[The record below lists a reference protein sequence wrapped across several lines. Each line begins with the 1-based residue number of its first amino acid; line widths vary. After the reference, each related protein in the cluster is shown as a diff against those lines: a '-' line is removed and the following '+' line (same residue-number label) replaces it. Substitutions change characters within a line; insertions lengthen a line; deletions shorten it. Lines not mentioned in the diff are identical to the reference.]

1 MREQMIKEIST
12 AMAAVLTIE
21 QVAVLNKTLIEV
33 VNKYEV
39 TAMEA
44 GNDHGGESN
53 ERLLEKF
60 IAAKRIEGRTKP
72 TLLYYEST
80 IRHLL
85 SDVPGSLLNFTA
97 EDIRDYLSDFQQK
110 RQSSSVTVNNIRRI
124 FSSFFS
130 WLEQED
136 YIIKSPMRRI
146 HKVKTGTRVKST
158 ISDEEMEILRDHCD
172 NKRDLAMIDF
182 LASTGIRVGEL
193 VRLNRTDIN
202 FNERE
207 CIVSGKGNK
216 QRIVYFNARAKT
228 HLLNYLGERT
238 DENPALFVSL
248 HQPTERLR
256 ISGVETRLRKLGR
269 ETGVMHVHPH
279 KFRRTLATAAI
290 DRGMPVEQ
298 VQRLLGHVKIDT
310 TMQYA
315 MVNQNNVK
323 MSHRR
328 YLS

>member
-1 MREQMIKEIST
+1 
-12 AMAAVLTIE
+12 MATVLTME
-21 QVAVLNKTLIEV
+21 QVAMLNKTLIEV

-53 ERLLEKF
+53 EKLLEKF
-60 IAAKRIEGRTKP
+60 IAAKRIEGRTRP

-158 ISDEEMEILRDHCD
+158 ISDEEMETLRDHCD

>member
-12 AMAAVLTIE
+12 AMATVLTME
-21 QVAVLNKTLIEV
+21 QIAMLNKTLIEV

-44 GNDHGGESN
+44 GSDHGGESN

-97 EDIRDYLSDFQQK
+97 EDIRDYLSNFQQK

-158 ISDEEMEILRDHCD
+158 ISDEEMETLRDHCD

-193 VRLNRTDIN
+193 VRLNRMDIN

-279 KFRRTLATAAI
+279 KFRRTFATAAI

>member
-21 QVAVLNKTLIEV
+21 QVAMLNKTLIEV

-44 GNDHGGESN
+44 SNDHGGESN
-53 ERLLEKF
+53 EKLLEKF
-60 IAAKRIEGRTKP
+60 IAAKRIEGRTRP

-85 SDVPGSLLNFTA
+85 SDIPGSLLNFTA

-158 ISDEEMEILRDHCD
+158 ISDEEMETLRDHCD

>member
-1 MREQMIKEIST
+1 MIKEIST
-12 AMAAVLTIE
+12 AMTAVLTAE
-21 QVAVLNKTLIEV
+21 QIAMLNRTLTEV

-39 TAMEA
+39 YAIESRISDYGQ
-44 GNDHGGESN
+44 GNDE
-53 ERLLEKF
+53 LLKKF
-60 IAAKRIEGRTKP
+60 IAAKSIEGRTKP

-85 SDVPGSLLNFTA
+85 NEVNGCLLNYTA
-97 EDIRDYLSDFQQK
+97 EDIRDYLSNFQQK

-136 YIIKSPMRRI
+136 YIIKSPMRKI

-158 ISDEEMEILRDHCD
+158 ISDEDMETLRDHCK
-172 NKRDLAMIDF
+172 NRRDLAMIDF

-193 VRLNRTDIN
+193 FRLNRTDIN

-228 HLLNYLGERT
+228 HLLNYLCERT

-248 HQPTERLR
+248 HQPIKRLK
-256 ISGVETRLRKLGR
+256 ISGVETRLRKLGH
-269 ETGVMHVHPH
+269 ETGVLHVHPH

>member
-1 MREQMIKEIST
+1 
-12 AMAAVLTIE
+12 MAAVLTIE

-44 GNDHGGESN
+44 CNDHGGESN
-53 ERLLEKF
+53 EKLLEKF

-269 ETGVMHVHPH
+269 ETGVIHVHPH

>member
-21 QVAVLNKTLIEV
+21 QVAMLNKTLIEV

-39 TAMEA
+39 SAMEA

-53 ERLLEKF
+53 EKLLEKF

-97 EDIRDYLSDFQQK
+97 EDIRDYLFDFQQK

-158 ISDEEMEILRDHCD
+158 ISDEEMETLRDHCG

-269 ETGVMHVHPH
+269 ATGVMHVHPH

>member
-1 MREQMIKEIST
+1 MIKEIST

-21 QVAVLNKTLIEV
+21 QVAMLNKTLIEV

-53 ERLLEKF
+53 EKLLEKF
-60 IAAKRIEGRTKP
+60 IAAKRIEGRTRP

-158 ISDEEMEILRDHCD
+158 ISDEEMETLRDHCD

>member
-12 AMAAVLTIE
+12 AMATVLTME
-21 QVAVLNKTLIEV
+21 QVARLNKTLIEV

-39 TAMEA
+39 SAIEVA
-44 GNDHGGESN
+44 DEQVGHSN
-53 ERLLEKF
+53 ERLLDKF

-85 SDVPGSLLNFTA
+85 NDVPGSLLNFTA
-97 EDIRDYLSDFQQK
+97 EDIRDYLSNYQQK
-110 RQSSSVTVNNIRRI
+110 RQSSSVTINNIRRI
-124 FSSFFS
+124 LSSFFS

-146 HKVKTGTRVKST
+146 HKVKTGSRVKST
-158 ISDEEMEILRDHCD
+158 ISDEEMETLRDHCD

-216 QRIVYFNARAKT
+216 QRLVYFNARAKT
-228 HLLNYLGERT
+228 HLLNYLCERT

-248 HQPTERLR
+248 HQPTARLR

-269 ETGVMHVHPH
+269 ETGVVHVHPH

>member
-1 MREQMIKEIST
+1 
-12 AMAAVLTIE
+12 MAAVLTIE
-21 QVAVLNKTLIEV
+21 QVAMLNKTLIEV

-44 GNDHGGESN
+44 SNDHGGESN

-85 SDVPGSLLNFTA
+85 SDIPGSLLNFTA

-158 ISDEEMEILRDHCD
+158 ISDEEMETLRDHCD

-269 ETGVMHVHPH
+269 ATGVMHVHPH

>member
-1 MREQMIKEIST
+1 
-12 AMAAVLTIE
+12 MAAVLTIE
-21 QVAVLNKTLIEV
+21 QVAMLNKTLIEV

-44 GNDHGGESN
+44 SNDHGSESN

-60 IAAKRIEGRTKP
+60 IAAKRIEGRTRP

-85 SDVPGSLLNFTA
+85 SDIPGSLLNFSA

-158 ISDEEMEILRDHCD
+158 ISDEEMETLRDHCD

-269 ETGVMHVHPH
+269 ATGVMHVHPH

>member
-1 MREQMIKEIST
+1 
-12 AMAAVLTIE
+12 MAAVLTIE
-21 QVAVLNKTLIEV
+21 QVAMLNKTLVEV

-39 TAMEA
+39 SAKEA

-158 ISDEEMEILRDHCD
+158 ISDEEMETLRDHCD

-238 DENPALFVSL
+238 DENPALFFSFY
-248 HQPTERLR
+248 QPTERPR
-256 ISGVETRLRKLGR
+256 ISTVKPRLRKVLR
-269 ETGVMHVHPH
+269 QTGVMHVHPH

>member
-1 MREQMIKEIST
+1 
-12 AMAAVLTIE
+12 MAAVLTIE

-53 ERLLEKF
+53 EKLLEKF

>member
-1 MREQMIKEIST
+1 
-12 AMAAVLTIE
+12 MAAVLTIE

-33 VNKYEV
+33 VNKYDV

-44 GNDHGGESN
+44 SNDHGGESN
-53 ERLLEKF
+53 EKLLEKF

-158 ISDEEMEILRDHCD
+158 ISDEEMETLRDHCD

>member
-33 VNKYEV
+33 VNKYDV

-44 GNDHGGESN
+44 SNDHGGESN
-53 ERLLEKF
+53 EKLLEKF

-158 ISDEEMEILRDHCD
+158 ISDEEMETLRDHCD

>member
-1 MREQMIKEIST
+1 
-12 AMAAVLTIE
+12 MAAVLTIE
-21 QVAVLNKTLIEV
+21 QVAMLNKTLVEV

-39 TAMEA
+39 SAKEA

-158 ISDEEMEILRDHCD
+158 ISDEEMETLRDHCD

-238 DENPALFVSL
+238 DENPALFFFFF
-248 HQPTERLR
+248 QPTERLR
-256 ISGVETRLRKLGR
+256 ISESCMCIRINSEGHSPRLPL
-269 ETGVMHVHPH
+269 TGECP
-279 KFRRTLATAAI
+279 
-290 DRGMPVEQ
+290 
-298 VQRLLGHVKIDT
+298 
-310 TMQYA
+310 
-315 MVNQNNVK
+315 
-323 MSHRR
+323 
-328 YLS
+328 

>member
-1 MREQMIKEIST
+1 
-12 AMAAVLTIE
+12 
-21 QVAVLNKTLIEV
+21 LN
-33 VNKYEV
+33 
-39 TAMEA
+39 
-44 GNDHGGESN
+44 
-53 ERLLEKF
+53 
-60 IAAKRIEGRTKP
+60 
-72 TLLYYEST
+72 
-80 IRHLL
+80 
-85 SDVPGSLLNFTA
+85 DVPGSLLNFTA

-158 ISDEEMEILRDHCD
+158 ISDEEMETLRDHCN

-228 HLLNYLGERT
+228 HLLNYLGERV

-256 ISGVETRLRKLGR
+256 ISGVETRLRKLGQ

>member
-1 MREQMIKEIST
+1 
-12 AMAAVLTIE
+12 MAAVLTIE
-21 QVAVLNKTLIEV
+21 QVAMLNKTLIEV
-33 VNKYEV
+33 VNKYDV

-44 GNDHGGESN
+44 GKDHGGESN
-53 ERLLEKF
+53 EKLLEKF

-85 SDVPGSLLNFTA
+85 NGISGSLLNFTA

-158 ISDEEMEILRDHCD
+158 ISDEEMETLRDHCD

>member
-12 AMAAVLTIE
+12 AMTAVLTTE
-21 QVAVLNKTLIEV
+21 QIAMLNKTLTEV
-33 VNKYEV
+33 INKYEV
-39 TAMEA
+39 STIEVGKSDSGE
-44 GNDHGGESN
+44 GNE
-53 ERLLEKF
+53 ELLNKF

-72 TLLYYEST
+72 TLQYYEST

-85 SDVPGSLLNFTA
+85 NEVHGSLLNITA
-97 EDIRDYLSDFQQK
+97 ENIRDYLSDFQQK

-158 ISDEEMEILRDHCD
+158 ISDEDMEALRDHCN

-193 VRLNRTDIN
+193 VRLNRNDIN

-228 HLLNYLGERT
+228 HLLNYLGERV

-248 HQPTERLR
+248 HHPTVRLK

>member
-1 MREQMIKEIST
+1 
-12 AMAAVLTIE
+12 MAAVLTIE

-44 GNDHGGESN
+44 SNDHGGESN

-60 IAAKRIEGRTKP
+60 IAAKRIEGRTRP

-158 ISDEEMEILRDHCD
+158 ISDEEMETLRDHCD

>member
-1 MREQMIKEIST
+1 
-12 AMAAVLTIE
+12 MATVLTME
-21 QVAVLNKTLIEV
+21 QIAMLNKTLIEV

-44 GNDHGGESN
+44 GSDHGGESN

-97 EDIRDYLSDFQQK
+97 EDIRDYLSNFQQK

-158 ISDEEMEILRDHCD
+158 ISDEEMETLRDHCD

-193 VRLNRTDIN
+193 VRLNRMDIN

>member
-1 MREQMIKEIST
+1 MREQMIKEISG

-21 QVAVLNKTLIEV
+21 QIAMLNKTLTEV

-39 TAMEA
+39 SAVKIGTVNE
-44 GNDHGGESN
+44 GQSN
-53 ERLLEKF
+53 EKLLQMF
-60 IAAKRIEGRTKP
+60 IAAKRIEGRTKS
-72 TLLYYEST
+72 TILYYEST

-85 SDVPGSLLNFTA
+85 KDKQGNLLNYTA
-97 EDIRDYLSDFQQK
+97 EDIRDYLSNFQQK
-110 RQSSSVTVNNIRRI
+110 RQSSSVTINNIRRI

-146 HKVKTGTRVKST
+146 HKVKTGTQVKST
-158 ISDEEMEILRDHCD
+158 ISDEDMENLRDHCN

-228 HLLNYLGERT
+228 HLLNYLGERI
-238 DENPALFVSL
+238 DKNPALFVSL
-248 HQPTERLR
+248 HQPTVRLK

-323 MSHRR
+323 ISHRR

>member
-21 QVAVLNKTLIEV
+21 QVAMLNKTLIEV

-44 GNDHGGESN
+44 SNDHGGESN
-53 ERLLEKF
+53 EKLLEKF
-60 IAAKRIEGRTKP
+60 IAAKRIEGRTRP

-85 SDVPGSLLNFTA
+85 NDIPGSLLNFTA

-158 ISDEEMEILRDHCD
+158 ISDEEMETLRDHCD

-228 HLLNYLGERT
+228 HLLNYFGERT

>member
-1 MREQMIKEIST
+1 
-12 AMAAVLTIE
+12 MAAVLTIE
-21 QVAVLNKTLIEV
+21 QVAILNKTLIEV

-39 TAMEA
+39 SAMEA

-158 ISDEEMEILRDHCD
+158 ISDEEMEALRDHCD

-248 HQPTERLR
+248 HKPTERLR

>member
-39 TAMEA
+39 SAMEA

-53 ERLLEKF
+53 EKLLEKF
-60 IAAKRIEGRTKP
+60 IAAKRIEGRTRP

>member
-1 MREQMIKEIST
+1 
-12 AMAAVLTIE
+12 MAAVLTIE
-21 QVAVLNKTLIEV
+21 QVSMLNKTLIEV

-44 GNDHGGESN
+44 SNDHGGESN

-60 IAAKRIEGRTKP
+60 IAAKRIEGRTRP

-158 ISDEEMEILRDHCD
+158 ISDEEMETLRDHCD

>member
-21 QVAVLNKTLIEV
+21 QVAILNKTLIEV

-39 TAMEA
+39 TAMEV
-44 GNDHGGESN
+44 GNDHGDESN

-158 ISDEEMEILRDHCD
+158 ISDEEMEILRDHC
-172 NKRDLAMIDF
+172 NSKRDLAMIDF

-228 HLLNYLGERT
+228 HLKNYLAERV
-238 DENPALFVSL
+238 DNNPALFVSL
-248 HQPTERLR
+248 HQPTARLK

>member
-1 MREQMIKEIST
+1 
-12 AMAAVLTIE
+12 MAAVLTIE

-44 GNDHGGESN
+44 CNDHGGESN

>member
-1 MREQMIKEIST
+1 
-12 AMAAVLTIE
+12 MAAVLTIE
-21 QVAVLNKTLIEV
+21 QVAMLNKTLIEV

-39 TAMEA
+39 TAMEV

-53 ERLLEKF
+53 EKLLEKF

-97 EDIRDYLSDFQQK
+97 EDIRDYLSDFQQR

-158 ISDEEMEILRDHCD
+158 ISDEEMETLRDHCD

-256 ISGVETRLRKLGR
+256 ISGVETRLRKLGH

>member
-53 ERLLEKF
+53 EKLLEKF
-60 IAAKRIEGRTKP
+60 IAAKRIEGRTRP

-269 ETGVMHVHPH
+269 ATGVMHVHPH

>member
-53 ERLLEKF
+53 EKLLEKF

>member
-44 GNDHGGESN
+44 SNDHGGESN

-60 IAAKRIEGRTKP
+60 IAAKRIEGRTRP

-158 ISDEEMEILRDHCD
+158 ISDEEMETLRDHCD